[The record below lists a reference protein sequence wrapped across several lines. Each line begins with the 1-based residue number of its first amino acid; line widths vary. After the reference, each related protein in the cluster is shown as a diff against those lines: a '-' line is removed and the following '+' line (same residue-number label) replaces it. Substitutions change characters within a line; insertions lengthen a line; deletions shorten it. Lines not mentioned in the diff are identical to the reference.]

1 MYDEIFNQEDFE
13 SDPEDHSSEGSFQEG
28 LDIEFPIPKKGQSL
42 DEMMR
47 KYGFIIFKEWP
58 KPINPEV
65 KK

>member
-13 SDPEDHSSEGSFQEG
+13 SEPIDKSEGSFQVE
-28 LDIEFPIPKKGQSL
+28 LDIEFPTPKEKISL

-47 KYGFIIFKEWP
+47 KYGFIIFKECP
-58 KPINPEV
+58 KTRNQEV